1 MKSPKVT
8 KSLVPSLLFC
18 MCLTGLAAGE
28 TKLLWQIG
36 KADNDTAEFALGRD
50 RSNQYSVTFPRD
62 ALFIAGQSDPK
73 QDWPYI
79 QPGPADTWA
88 GSKSHTFTILFG
100 VKTAPTIGD
109 CELIL
114 DFVDTH
120 SARPPKMQIKIND
133 TSFVRELPKGAGDPS
148 AFGEVDKG
156 REHKLVLRFPAH
168 AIKADTNIISITS
181 LTGSWILYDYVAL
194 RTPVGVETGP
204 LRSTNKLLDV
214 HTQPFL
220 VERSGELYQPIM
232 ASVLHLGE
240 PVEATVTVKGSK
252 PVKQMLKSGYKVI
265 EGYAPI
271 VMKPTSVEVDVK
283 VAGQSIGKK
292 TVTIKPVRKWEVY
305 LLHHSHVDIGYT
317 HVQTEVVRKHW
328 AYFEQVIELARK
340 TADYPTGS
348 QFKWN
353 VEVLWAVDSYLKQA
367 SEKKRKEF
375 IEAVK
380 KGWIALDALYGNE
393 LTALCRPEE
402 LIRLVD
408 YAQKLRQR
416 YDLTIDSA
424 MITDVPGYTWGIVP
438 VLAQSGVKYF
448 SVGPNRGHR
457 IGYTLSSWGD
467 KPFYWESPSKKSKI
481 LCWVAGEGYSLFH
494 AGRLDSGRLFNYLK
508 RLESSKYPYDM
519 LQVRYS
525 IGGDNG
531 PPDPQLSE
539 FVKNWNE
546 KYAFPK
552 LIVST
557 ASEMCREFE
566 RRYGERLP
574 RARGDFTPYWE
585 DGAGS
590 SARETSL
597 NRAAAERLVQ
607 AETMWAM
614 LKPARYPTDEF
625 YNAWRNV
632 ILYDEHTWGA
642 HCSISQPDSDFTK
655 AQWKIK
661 QAFALDADSQSRK
674 LLKDSLARHRSMA
687 KNVVAVDV
695 FNTCS
700 WPRTDLVIIPKH
712 WKLAGSIVFSAEGG
726 TVPTQRLS
734 TGEIAFIARDVPAFS
749 AKRFTLKT
757 PALLSMA
764 VTGPAKA
771 IPPTVL
777 NSHLTVTIGQ
787 KTGAIASLKHRD
799 LPIDLCA
806 VEKGI
811 GLNDYFYV
819 AGRNPKEPQRNGP
832 VKISVKERG
841 PVVASLLI
849 ESDAPGCHKLAREVR
864 VITGLDRIDII
875 NIIDKQKIYKQEAV
889 HLAFPFNVP
898 KGLMRMETPWAV
910 VQPEADQLPG
920 ACKNYFTVQ
929 RWVDM
934 SNKDYGVTWAT
945 VDAPLIEVGAITND
959 PRGGVGWI
967 KKLEPSTTLYSYVMN
982 NYWETNYKAGQEGPT
997 TFRYSIKPHTRFDSG
1012 AAARFGIEC
1021 SQPLMVVPVDKKSP
1035 VRNSILSVK
1044 PARVIV
1050 TAFKPSEDGKAW
1062 IVRLFNAGGRPE
1074 KARLTWAKP
1083 ALKTVWLSNLA
1094 EEKVAKITGPVD
1106 MVAYEILTLRVP
1118 LGK

>member
-1 MKSPKVT
+1 MKST
-8 KSLVPSLLFC
+8 KLTKYLVLSLLFC
-18 MCLTGLAAGE
+18 MCLTASAAGQ

-36 KADNDTAEFALGRD
+36 KADNNTAEFALGPD
-50 RSNQYSVTFPRD
+50 RSNQYSVTFPQG
-62 ALFIAGQSDPK
+62 ALFVADQSDPK

-100 VKTAPTIGD
+100 VKTTPTAGQ
-109 CELIL
+109 CELVI

-120 SARPPKMQIKIND
+120 SSKPPKMQIKIND

-148 AFGEVDKG
+148 AFGEVEKG
-156 REHKLVLRFPAH
+156 REHRLTIDFPAKVLE
-168 AIKADTNIISITS
+168 AGTNTITITS
-181 LTGSWILYDYVAL
+181 LTGSWILYDYLTL
-194 RTPVGVETGP
+194 RTPVGVDAGP
-204 LRSTNKLLDV
+204 LKSTNKLLGVD
-214 HTQPFL
+214 TQPFL
-220 VERSGELYQPIM
+220 VKHNGELYQPVM

-252 PVKQMLKSGYKVI
+252 PIKQLLKSGYKVI
-265 EGYAPI
+265 EGFAPQ
-271 VMKPTSVEVDVK
+271 VTKPTSVEVDVK
-283 VAGQSIGKK
+283 IAGQSIGKR
-292 TVTIKPVRKWEVY
+292 TVTIKPIRKWEVY

-317 HVQTEVVRKHW
+317 HVQTEVVRMHW
-328 AYFEQVIELARK
+328 RYFEQVIELARK
-340 TADYPTGS
+340 SADYPPGS

-367 SEKKRKEF
+367 SKEKREQF
-375 IEAVK
+375 IEAVR

-408 YAQKLRQR
+408 YAQKLKQR
-416 YDLTIDSA
+416 YGFTIDSA

-467 KPFYWESPSKKSKI
+467 KPFYWESPSGKRKV

-494 AGRLDSGRLFNYLK
+494 AGRLDGGRLFEYLK
-508 RLESSKYPYDM
+508 RLEKSEYPYDM

-531 PPDPQLSE
+531 PPDPGLSD

-546 KYAFPK
+546 KYAYPK
-552 LIVST
+552 LIVAT

-566 RRYGERLP
+566 RRYGDRIP

-590 SARETSL
+590 SARETSM
-597 NRAAAERLVQ
+597 NRDAAERLVQ
-607 AETMWAM
+607 AETLWAM
-614 LKPARYPTDEF
+614 LNPARYPAEDF
-625 YNAWRNV
+625 YKAWREV

-661 QAFALDADSQSRK
+661 QAFALEADTQSQK
-674 LLKDSLARHRSMA
+674 LLNRALAGHRS
-687 KNVVAVDV
+687 KSKKVSAVDV

-700 WPRTDLVIIPKH
+700 WPRTDLVVLPKRIAV
-712 WKLAGSIVFSAEGG
+712 AGELIKDVDGKSVSS
-726 TVPTQRLS
+726 QRLS
-734 TGEIAFIARDVPAFS
+734 TGELAFLAREIPPFA
-749 AKRFTLKT
+749 AQRFTFH
-757 PALLSMA
+757 
-764 VTGPAKA
+764 TGRIRTSGSAEVRGTK
-771 IPPTVL
+771 L
-777 NSHLTVTIGQ
+777 NNGRIALTVDE
-787 KTGAIASLKHRD
+787 KTGAIKSLKWTKLKAD
-799 LPIDLCA
+799 LVNGKDGL
-806 VEKGI
+806 

-819 AGRNPKEPQRNGP
+819 AGRDPKNPQRNGP
-832 VKISVKERG
+832 VKISVKEYG
-841 PVVASLLI
+841 PVVTSLLI
-849 ESDAPGCHKLAREVR
+849 ESEAPGCHKLSRQVR
-864 VITGLDRIDII
+864 LVAGMDRVDII

-898 KGLMRMETPWAV
+898 KGIMRMDTPWAV
-910 VQPEADQLPG
+910 VRPETDQLPG

-929 RWVDM
+929 RWVDV

-945 VDAPLIEVGAITND
+945 VDAPLVEVGAITND

-967 KKLEPSTTLYSYVMN
+967 KKIEPSTTLYSYVMN

-997 TFRYSIKPHTRFDSG
+997 TFRYSIMPHGKFDSG
-1012 AAARFGIEC
+1012 KASKFAIEQ
-1021 SQPLMVVPVDKKSP
+1021 SQSLIVVPVDKKTP
-1035 VRNSILSVK
+1035 NRNSVLTVDSSN
-1044 PARVIV
+1044 VIV

-1062 IVRLFNAGGRPE
+1062 VVRLFNTADRPE
-1074 KARLTWAKP
+1074 KAKLIWARP
-1083 ALKTVWLSNLA
+1083 APKTVWLSNLA
-1094 EEKVAKITGPVD
+1094 EEQVAKITGPVE
-1106 MVAYEILTLRVP
+1106 MAAYEFLTLRVP
-1118 LGK
+1118 RR